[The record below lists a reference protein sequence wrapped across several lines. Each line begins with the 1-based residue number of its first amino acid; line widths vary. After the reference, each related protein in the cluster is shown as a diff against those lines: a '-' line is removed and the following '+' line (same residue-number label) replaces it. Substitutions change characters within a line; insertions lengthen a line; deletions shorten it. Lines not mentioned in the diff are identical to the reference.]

1 MSVLGCAS
9 AIENDSLRQFA
20 GRKFTLFL
28 YLTFLMSQFWKMWQ
42 WLVLLQQQWF
52 PHFYRWQTF
61 HTWMNLFEYKDDGS
75 FLSSMNAKFW
85 HALLTILVIIIEAT
99 DHFKNDCTLNFSLLY
114 VVWNFVNFYKWKRK
128 RQYDGMSDQEI
139 KKS

>member
-20 GRKFTLFL
+20 ARKFILLL

-52 PHFYRWQTF
+52 PHIYRWQTF

-75 FLSSMNAKFW
+75 FLSFMNGRFW
-85 HALLTILVIIIEAT
+85 HAFLTILVIIIEAT
-99 DHFKNDCTLNFSLLY
+99 DHFKNDCTLIFHFWMLCEIL
-114 VVWNFVNFYKWKRK
+114 FNFYKWKK
-128 RQYDGMSDQEI
+128 EKDNMMVCLT
-139 KKS
+139 KK